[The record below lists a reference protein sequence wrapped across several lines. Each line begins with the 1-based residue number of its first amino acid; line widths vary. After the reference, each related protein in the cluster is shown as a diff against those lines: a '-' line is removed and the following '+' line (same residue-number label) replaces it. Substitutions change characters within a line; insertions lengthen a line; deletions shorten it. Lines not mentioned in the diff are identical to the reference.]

1 MPYTRLQS
9 TGEEATFLFAPGADD
24 TASLAPIQQQLNG
37 ATSTPAPAS
46 DDERD
51 GPIRRRTEHVL
62 PIGAQTLRRIA
73 LTGAE
78 TADAIRTR
86 RDELYRNEFPRL
98 EPRFAMACDA
108 CDAQFDAAPDGDACP
123 ACGADDLREPD
134 PAQKRR
140 AKRQFAS
147 VNPEGQSLRDVAKR
161 AEADQWVTGV
171 STLVIEHKYQQA
183 ATETALYREG
193 EIYRV
198 APTAIYRADPLAV
211 RPRTDDDG
219 RPGGKWACPIH
230 REAVV
235 HEDPGRCQCGADL
248 REVWFVEL
256 GNGSGRTGRDDTH
269 TRYFREEVITW
280 SYAHPRLRGL
290 DGIAPAAHVWLK
302 QAILEMMD
310 RWGGAYYNQSNDRL
324 PGKMYLVH
332 TTNPDGFED
341 AVTQARDDEDRYKQS
356 VLTTALDPDNVEIT
370 ELDGMPDELLGQS
383 EAMKSQFK
391 SDIRQAFGISDVHDS
406 DLKDAGGLNNEG
418 LQLEVVDRSLASQM
432 LDYREGWLDTLMKR
446 LGFGDWQISFLPE
459 RGNDADALR
468 DNLKAAAF
476 VEQAGGSAEIVDG
489 ELHVEDFEVDLDD
502 SEEPPSLQGAPNL
515 PGVGSAVPDAGAGG
529 GGGGAAGFQQGAT
542 QSAADRPADDLS
554 TLRSELH
561 ALEQAAFGV
570 RGVDAGVRQ
579 SAIAQQGA
587 PVYATREDVPP
598 NVQRRISDA
607 VRRNDFRTIEDASS
621 ARLEQFFEEKL
632 TQPQGWSVDS
642 LARGLREQ
650 GLVESENARTAARTE
665 SAAILSRAREDATA
679 ELAANVEDDVLH
691 YWDGPDDGGVS
702 EMCQWLKEQTN
713 PEFGGIPVPMDEL
726 RDLQEEAIRRFS
738 EQDPGAT
745 AVRDFVLHPQER
757 HTFRSV
763 LASEVDQT

>member
-24 TASLAPIQQQLNG
+24 AALLAPIQQQLNG

-51 GPIRRRTEHVL
+51 GAIRRRTEQLL

-108 CDAQFDAAPDGDACP
+108 CDAQFDAAPDGDNCP
-123 ACGADDLREPD
+123 VCGADGLRAPA

-171 STLVIEHKYQQA
+171 STLVIEYEYQQA
-183 ATETALYREG
+183 ATKAALYREG
-193 EIYRV
+193 EIYR
-198 APTAIYRADPLAV
+198 AEPTAVYRADPLAV

-219 RPGGKWACPIH
+219 RPGGEWACPIH
-230 REAVV
+230 REEVV
-235 HEDPGRCQCGADL
+235 KKEPGRCRCGADL
-248 REVWFVEL
+248 QEVWFVEL
-256 GNGSGRTGRDDTH
+256 GSGRTGGDDTH

-332 TTNPDGFED
+332 TTNPDGFEQ

-383 EAMKSQFK
+383 EEMKSQFK

-476 VEQAGGSAEIVDG
+476 VEQAGGNAEIVDG

-502 SEEPPSLQGAPNL
+502 SDDPPSLQGAPNL

-529 GGGGAAGFQQGAT
+529 GVGGAPGFQQGAA
-542 QSAADRPADDLS
+542 QSAAAGRPAPS
-554 TLRSELH
+554 ALRSELRV
-561 ALEQAAFGV
+561 LEQAAFGV
-570 RGVDAGVRQ
+570 RGVDAGVWR

-587 PVYATREDVPP
+587 PVYASREDVPP
-598 NVQRRISDA
+598 NVQSRIADA
-607 VRRNDFRTIEDASS
+607 VHRNDFRTIEDAPS
-621 ARLEQFFEEKL
+621 ARLEQYFEEKL
-632 TQPQGWSVDS
+632 TQPQGWSIDS
-642 LARGLREQ
+642 LARGLRKR
-650 GLVESENARTAARTE
+650 GFVESENARTAARTE

-679 ELAANVEDDVLH
+679 ELAASVNDDVLH
-691 YWDGPDDGGVS
+691 YWDGPEDDGVT

-713 PEFGGIPVPMDEL
+713 PEFGGTPVTMDEL
-726 RDLQEEAIRRFS
+726 RDLQDEAIRRFS
-738 EQDPGAT
+738 DHDPGAA
-745 AVRDFVLHPQER
+745 AVRAHVLHPNER
-757 HTFRSV
+757 HTHRAI
-763 LASEVDQT
+763 LASEVDS